1 MPNTR
6 DLKRRIRSIQ
16 STQHITRAM
25 KMVAAAKLRKAQAQ
39 VTAARPYAAKL
50 EEVIGRL
57 IGAVEPETQPLAAS
71 REIKKVGYVLFTG
84 DRGLAGGYNANLI
97 RLTEERLRVEERAV
111 ALVAVGRKGR
121 DFFRRRRVEIVR
133 DFTEIGDEPD
143 LTQARELARQLVDL
157 YLAGTLDE
165 VNLIY
170 TRFYSALRQVPQ
182 VDRLLPIAAGAGGA
196 TGGVAGGPLGDYIY
210 EPAPDA
216 VLQALLPRYCEI
228 KVYRALLEAKASE
241 HGARMTAMDSATE
254 NAAEMIDRLTLSF
267 NRARQAAITRE
278 ILEVVAGAEA
288 LQ

>member
-1 MPNTR
+1 MPNMR
-6 DLKRRIRSIQ
+6 DLKRRIRSIR

-39 VTAARPYAAKL
+39 VTAARPYAEKL

-57 IGAVEPETQPLAAS
+57 IGAVDPETQPLAAT
-71 REIKKVGYVLFTG
+71 REVKKAGYVLITG

-97 RLTEERLRVEERAV
+97 RLTEERLHAEERPV

-121 DFFRRRRVEIVR
+121 DYFRRRQVELVR
-133 DFTEIGDEPD
+133 SFTDIGDEPD
-143 LTQARELARQLVDL
+143 LIQARELARQLVEL
-157 YLAGTLDE
+157 YLEGSLDE

-182 VDRLLPIAAGAGGA
+182 VDRLLPIKAGGA
-196 TGGVAGGPLGDYIY
+196 GKDGGDYIY
-210 EPAPDA
+210 EPSPAG
-216 VLQALLPRYCEI
+216 VLKALLPRYCEI
-228 KVYRALLEAKASE
+228 KVYQALLEAKASE
-241 HGARMTAMDSATE
+241 HGARMTAMDNATE

-278 ILEVVAGAEA
+278 ILEVVAGADA
-288 LQ
+288 LK